1 MPSWS
6 FSTVQQI
13 NWASFL
19 YTYIILPCE
28 DSNCSSFHVLCFVL
42 QVPPFYWLWWYFI
55 NTQASKKKKLH
66 FVCRG
71 HGMFTFL
78 FNNKFLSEWIGE
90 AGFLFWYFIQPC
102 VSVKESF
109 VYHPGKFMAY
119 EFRRPGFRFQLGH
132 TPGYVS
138 PGQSL
143 WQFSLYFF
151 HLWIK
156 DKKSVSFVNPLW
168 NEAALV

>member
-1 MPSWS
+1 MR
-6 FSTVQQI
+6 TVIVQAFMSS
-13 NWASFL
+13 ASCCKFL
-19 YTYIILPCE
+19 
-28 DSNCSSFHVLCFVL
+28 
-42 QVPPFYWLWWYFI
+42 PFTGCDDISLI
-55 NTQASKKKKLH
+55 HRLVKKKSP

-90 AGFLFWYFIQPC
+90 AWFLCWYFIQPC

-109 VYHPGKFMAY
+109 LYHPRKFMAY

-138 PGQSL
+138 PGRSL

-156 DKKSVSFVNPLW
+156 DKRSVSFVNPLW

>member
-1 MPSWS
+1 MR
-6 FSTVQQI
+6 TVIVQAFMSS
-13 NWASFL
+13 ASCCKFL
-19 YTYIILPCE
+19 PLTGCDDISLIHRLVKKITLCLQRPW
-28 DSNCSSFHVLCFVL
+28 HVYL
-42 QVPPFYWLWWYFI
+42 
-55 NTQASKKKKLH
+55 
-66 FVCRG
+66 
-71 HGMFTFL
+71 L

-90 AGFLFWYFIQPC
+90 AGFLFWYFIQPR

-109 VYHPGKFMAY
+109 AYCPRKFMAY
-119 EFRRPGFRFQLGH
+119 EFRWPGFRFQLGH

-143 WQFSLYFF
+143 WEFSLYFF